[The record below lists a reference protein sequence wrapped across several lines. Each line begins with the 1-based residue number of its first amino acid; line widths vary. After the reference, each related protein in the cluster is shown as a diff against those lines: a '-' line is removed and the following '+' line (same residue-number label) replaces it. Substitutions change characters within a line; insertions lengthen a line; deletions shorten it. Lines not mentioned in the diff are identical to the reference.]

1 MRLITPPLPAASRPS
16 NTTAT
21 RAFVSKIHSS
31 ILTSSSS
38 SRASSC
44 SYSLFGIFST
54 MAASLCVPSQ
64 DGHRGHAAIGSMTSP
79 TERPKPRLR
88 GRLHEVAFFV
98 SLPAGLILVLSAS
111 GPKTVVAAAIY
122 WLALSSQFG
131 VSAAYHLGMWS
142 EVGRERMRTLDHATI
157 FVLIAGTYTPFCLL
171 VLHGAAA
178 IVVLVIVWTGAAVGI
193 AMKVYRVDLHTLS
206 GFLYLGLGWVA
217 VIVFP
222 ALVRELSTTELA
234 LMIAGGL
241 LYSAGAL
248 VL

>member
-1 MRLITPPLPAASRPS
+1 MGGGT
-16 NTTAT
+16 
-21 RAFVSKIHSS
+21 
-31 ILTSSSS
+31 
-38 SRASSC
+38 
-44 SYSLFGIFST
+44 
-54 MAASLCVPSQ
+54 
-64 DGHRGHAAIGSMTSP
+64 TSP
-79 TERPKPRLR
+79 GHERPNPRLR

-98 SLPAGLILVLSAS
+98 SLPAGLVLVPSAS
-111 GPKTVVAAAIY
+111 GSKAVVAAAIY

-178 IVVLVIVWTGAAVGI
+178 IAVLVIVWTGAALWI
-193 AMKVYRVDLHTLS
+193 AVKVYRVDLHVVS

-222 ALVRELSTTELA
+222 ALLRDLSTSELA
-234 LMIAGGL
+234 LMVAGGL
-241 LYSAGAL
+241 LYSGGAL
-248 VL
+248 VLALHRPNPWPRTFGYHEIWHAATIGAAACLYAAILSVFLSSRGPSAAP